1 MCALALPL
9 AQSRLLPNDF
19 KQQPNHAKADDN
31 PDEHYRDKGSRLS
44 LRLSFSCGYRV

>member
-31 PDEHYRDKGSRLS
+31 PDEHYRDKGSR
-44 LRLSFSCGYRV
+44 RLNRSAWSTVF